1 MQGIRS
7 DRQVPEE
14 LWMKVWNT
22 VQEAMIK
29 TITKKKKQKGK
40 MAVLGGFKKA
50 VKSRDKKQR
59 RKRKI

>member
-14 LWMKVWNT
+14 LWMKVWNS

-29 TITKKKKQKGK
+29 TIPKKKKS
-40 MAVLGGFKKA
+40 KK
-50 VKSRDKKQR
+50 VV
-59 RKRKI
+59 